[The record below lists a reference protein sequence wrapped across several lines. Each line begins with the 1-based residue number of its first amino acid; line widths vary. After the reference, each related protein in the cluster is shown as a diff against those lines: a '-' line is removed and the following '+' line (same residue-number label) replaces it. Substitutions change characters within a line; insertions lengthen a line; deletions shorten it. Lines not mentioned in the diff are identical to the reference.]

1 MSARPKRLSAYASN
15 FIRPVSLAPLA
26 PVSSR
31 QSSSA
36 ARSASAS
43 VRSGASALLS
53 RLCTKPY
60 WSRETAT
67 EGRVSAVTSSVCAL
81 CALVRAAASYVWRS
95 RRGRVPSRTAWPQHA
110 PWSHAAALIARA
122 PPFLSLVVVR
132 RYGSLLWGG
141 SSKQGAQRSARAQN
155 TFIAPGPPS
164 TETNEPPLSTMRST
178 EVLGKHGNPMRALA
192 VAARRLAPSLPPP
205 SPATATSPT
214 ALPGRPPRLPP
225 PSPPLSRQSAPSAA

>member
-67 EGRVSAVTSSVCAL
+67 EGRAQRCDRQCVCTVCTSSSGSLLRVAFASRPSAVQNCM
-81 CALVRAAASYVWRS
+81 AAARTLVARRS
-95 RRGRVPSRTAWPQHA
+95 ANRSGSTV
-110 PWSHAAALIARA
+110 
-122 PPFLSLVVVR
+122 LVMAVR

-141 SSKQGAQRSARAQN
+141 SSKQGARKNQN
-155 TFIAPGPPS
+155 TCIAPGPPS

-178 EVLGKHGNPMRALA
+178 EVLGKHGNPMPALS